1 MQDSQLVRHYV
12 VTVGP
17 QISVTEASH
26 KMFRHGVGSLP
37 VVDGLGRIEG
47 LLTESDI
54 VRAVSDGRDLELTTV
69 GSIMTRNP
77 VTVDE
82 DVTACQAA
90 LAMCMARTRH
100 IPVTRGARLVGMVSA
115 SDMIRQIREDV
126 SADHSAETA

>member
-17 QISVTEASH
+17 QISVTEVSH

-37 VVDGLGRIEG
+37 VVDNLGRIEG
-47 LLTESDI
+47 IITESDI

-69 GSIMTRNP
+69 GSIMGRNP

-82 DVTACQAA
+82 GVTTCQAA
-90 LAMCMARTRH
+90 LAMCMARAGH
-100 IPVTRGARLVGMVSA
+100 VPVTRGGRLVGMVSA
-115 SDMIRQIREDV
+115 SDLVRQIRKDV
-126 SADHSAETA
+126 AADRPAETA